1 MKDTSS
7 TEQALQQELAF
18 LKQRVAELEQKEA
31 QHEGLLRGL
40 RVSESK
46 YRLLLDSMKDVAFI
60 VDLGLNTT
68 YVSPSIEKVLGYT
81 PEERMNQGPQDQLTP
96 ESFRKAVELLACELA
111 RDRDEGVDPDRSQML
126 ELEYYH
132 KDGSLRWL
140 ETNFRGIRDDQG
152 ILISIYGLARDITE
166 RKRAE
171 EALQKASSDLQSAKD
186 MVVQSEK
193 LATVGRLASGA
204 AHEIRNPLNVISLRL
219 QLMSIKEGLEE
230 GFRRD
235 IDICMA
241 EIGRIDKIV
250 ESLRKCSR
258 MSGKKLSRQNIRT
271 VIDNVL
277 SLNAPRIKVDEVT
290 TRIWCNPDLP
300 MIFMNKD
307 TIEQVF
313 MNLLTNA
320 LDAMRSKDRRELSIS
335 VLKKKDNLQISFA
348 DSGHGI
354 SEDAL
359 ARLFDPFFTTKDPD
373 HGTGLGLF
381 ISKEIVEDHG
391 GRIWAENNQMGG
403 ASFFV
408 ELPVEKRARP
418 SRS

>member
-1 MKDTSS
+1 MKYKSGA
-7 TEQALQQELAF
+7 EQALQQELAF
-18 LKQRVAELEQKEA
+18 LRQRVADLEQREA
-31 QHEGLLRGL
+31 ECEGIIGSLRA
-40 RVSESK
+40 SESK

-81 PEERMNQGPQDQLTP
+81 PEERMSQSPQAQLTP
-96 ESFRKAVELLACELA
+96 ESLRKAVDLLACELV
-111 RDRDEGVDPDRSQML
+111 RDRHKGVDPDRNQML

-132 KDGSLRWL
+132 KDGSIRWL
-140 ETNFRGIRDDQG
+140 ETNFRAIRDDQG
-152 ILISIYGLARDITE
+152 NVVSIYGLARDVTE

-171 EALQKASSDLQSAKD
+171 EALQKASSDLQNAKD

-193 LATVGRLASGA
+193 LAAIGRLASGA

-219 QLMSIKEGLEE
+219 QLMSIKEGLEA
-230 GFRRD
+230 GHRKD

-241 EIGRIDKIV
+241 EIGRIEKIV

-258 MSGKKLSRQNIRT
+258 MSGKKLSRQNIRA

-277 SLNAPRIKVDEVT
+277 SLNAPRIKVEDVT
-290 TRIWCNPDLP
+290 TRMWCDPDLP

-307 TIEQVF
+307 TVEQVF
-313 MNLLTNA
+313 MNLLSNA
-320 LDAMRSKDRRELSIS
+320 LDAMKDNEKRDLSIS
-335 VLKKKDNLQISFA
+335 VLKKKGNVLVTFA

-354 SEDAL
+354 KEDNMP
-359 ARLFDPFFTTKDPD
+359 RLFDPFFTTKDPD

-381 ISKEIVEDHG
+381 IASEIVQDHG

-408 ELPVEKRARP
+408 ELPVEKRART
-418 SRS
+418 